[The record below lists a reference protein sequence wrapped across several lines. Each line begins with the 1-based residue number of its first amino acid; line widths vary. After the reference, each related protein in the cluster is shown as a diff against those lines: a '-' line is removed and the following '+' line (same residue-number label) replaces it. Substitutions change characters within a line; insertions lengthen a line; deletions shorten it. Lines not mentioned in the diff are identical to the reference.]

1 MPGPRTAR
9 VHLPR
14 HRRAGSSRRNDR
26 RRIPGNYRRRPGERA
41 MTIWATG
48 HNLRCDVS
56 FCAREFGEMENY
68 FVLVEQ
74 AERAG
79 WALGRKLG
87 GTRAKRGGK
96 EYR

>member
-1 MPGPRTAR
+1 
-9 VHLPR
+9 
-14 HRRAGSSRRNDR
+14 
-26 RRIPGNYRRRPGERA
+26 

-79 WALGRKLG
+79 WALGRKLD

-96 EYR
+96 DYCPTHNPNSDGANSDGAP